1 MNSRRTLL
9 RVLALGSLLGS
20 TATRGQ
26 SAGPF
31 RVAWVTTDRKDS
43 PLPNLEAFRAGLG
56 ELGYVEGKTVA
67 IEVWSGDGSG
77 ERVGGMAGEIVASRP
92 DVVVAAGGL
101 ALFPLVRA
109 GVKLPIV
116 YSVSADPVEAKIA
129 ESFARPGGHMSGISV
144 FALSLVGKRLELV
157 KEIRPAAK
165 RVAVVCNPQHPGEH
179 KELAAARE
187 AARQLG
193 LEVRYFP
200 ANTAAALDSAFA
212 DIARVRDD
220 AILAFADGFTLGFA
234 GRFAAFSLEHR
245 VPVVGGWAQFARQ
258 GNLMIYGPVFADV
271 YRRLAFFVDRI
282 RKGANPGDL
291 PVELPTKVELI
302 VNLKTAKAIGVAI
315 PASVLARADEVI
327 Q

>member
-1 MNSRRTLL
+1 VKRRT
-9 RVLALGSLLGS
+9 VCAALAALPLSVALP
-20 TATRGQ
+20 ARGQ
-26 SAGPF
+26 SGAQF
-31 RVAWVTTDRKDS
+31 RIAWVTTDRKDA
-43 PLPNLEAFRAGLG
+43 PNANLEAFREGLRD
-56 ELGYVEGKTVA
+56 LGYVEGRSHA

-77 ERVGGMAGEIVASRP
+77 ERVSQMAGEIVASRP

-116 YSVSADPVEAKIA
+116 YSVSADPVEARIA
-129 ESFARPGGHMSGISV
+129 ESFARPGGHMSGISL

-157 KEIRPAAK
+157 KEIRPGAK

-179 KELAAARE
+179 KELAAARD

-200 ANTAAALDSAFA
+200 ASTAAALDAALA
-212 DIARVRDD
+212 DIARGRDD
-220 AILAFADGFTLGFA
+220 AVLAFADGFTLGFA
-234 GRFAAFSLEHR
+234 GRFAAFSLEQR
-245 VPVVGGWAQFARQ
+245 IPVVGGWAQFARA

-271 YRRLAFFVDRI
+271 YRRLASYVDKV
-282 RKGANPGDL
+282 RKGATPGDL
-291 PVELPTKVELI
+291 PIELPTKVELI
-302 VNLKTAKAIGVAI
+302 VNTRTAKALGIAI